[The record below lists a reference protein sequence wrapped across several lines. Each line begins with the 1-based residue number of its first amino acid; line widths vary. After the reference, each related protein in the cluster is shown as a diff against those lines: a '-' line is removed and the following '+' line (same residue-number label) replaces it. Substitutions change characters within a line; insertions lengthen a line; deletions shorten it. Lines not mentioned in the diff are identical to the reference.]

1 MGGSDP
7 FSTLNYCSKPPDTV
21 GQVQDYVGLA
31 WLTLQMYTEGKMMS
45 ERGDVVDS
53 MLVTVPELTKD
64 STFWKRSLT
73 GTPLNRLLH
82 FVVLAWR
89 TPQLDLWAPA
99 LY

>member
-1 MGGSDP
+1 MYTTYSFHRSLGRWIRSFLYPALLFKATRYGGR
-7 FSTLNYCSKPPDTV
+7 
-21 GQVQDYVGLA
+21 GQGLA

-73 GTPLNRLLH
+73 GTPLNRLLL
-82 FVVLAWR
+82 F
-89 TPQLDLWAPA
+89 
-99 LY
+99 